1 MKFIKEE
8 IYNALQYQHSNGVS
22 ITKAAK
28 QYYISRH
35 TLAAYQNFDFS
46 ECIYIP
52 NEHRYVCFTEQERDA
67 LAAYQSGAIA
77 TVTQIREQF
86 GLHHEKFAQMCQY
99 AGIPVIRHDTQ
110 YTFNRNALST
120 LETESDA
127 YILGFLPAEAYVC
140 EERTSVR
147 IKLHNRDQDIL
158 HKINQALKSNIP
170 IHFEKHNV
178 TANTLCRLELASI
191 TFVQNLKQYGLHQA
205 KSLKEIFYQDIPE
218 HLMRH
223 YIRGLIDGD
232 GYISKNTC
240 HVGICGSQDIVQNV
254 AKHLQQVAGVPPEKQ
269 RNARQEKDTSLY
281 RFELCGENARAAM
294 RWLYAGSNIHLDRKY
309 NLAKQYINLL

>member
-8 IYNALQYQHSNGVS
+8 IYQALQYQRSHNTSL
-22 ITKAAK
+22 TKAAQ
-28 QYYISRH
+28 QYGIDRH
-35 TLAAYQNFDFS
+35 TLASYHDFDFS
-46 ECIYIP
+46 QCIYDKDNQQYIKFTP
-52 NEHRYVCFTEQERDA
+52 NEQAAIDA
-67 LAAYQSGAIA
+67 YKNG
-77 TVTQIREQF
+77 TVASAHEVRHKF
-86 GLHHEKFAQMCQY
+86 HLHQDKFQYMCRLVGMQPHNAVY
-99 AGIPVIRHDTQ
+99 KR
-110 YTFNRNALST
+110 TFNRNALHT
-120 LETESDA
+120 IQTEQDA
-127 YILGFLPAEAYVC
+127 YLLGFITADGYLC
-140 EERTSVR
+140 ETHNSVR
-147 IKLHNRDQDIL
+147 IRLSERDVDIL
-158 HKINQALKSNIP
+158 IKINEYMQSDVP
-170 IHFEKHNV
+170 ITQTPH
-178 TANTLCRLELASI
+178 SI
-191 TFVQNLKQYGLHQA
+191 TGNYLCQLDFNDKGFLSNLKQYGLHQA

-240 HVGICGSQDIVQNV
+240 HIGICGSQDIVQNV

-294 RWLYAGSNIHLDRKY
+294 RWLYEGSNIHLDRKY

>member
-8 IYNALQYQHSNGVS
+8 IYQALQYQRTYNTSL
-22 ITKAAK
+22 TQAAK
-28 QYYISRH
+28 KYRVDRH
-35 TLAAYQNFDFS
+35 TLSVYQDFDFTT
-46 ECIYIP
+46 CIYVP
-52 NEHRYVCFTEQERDA
+52 EEHQYIQLTSKELQAVQE
-67 LAAYQSGAIA
+67 YQGGTLP
-77 TVTQIREQF
+77 TVLSVKQKF
-86 GLHHEKFAQMCQY
+86 GFHSDKFRQMCQY
-99 AGIPVIRHDTQ
+99 MNVPARHDNIKHH
-110 YTFNRNALST
+110 FNRNALNAIQ
-120 LETESDA
+120 TEADA
-127 YILGFLPAEAYVC
+127 YILGFLTADAYVC

-158 HKINQALKSNIP
+158 RKINQALNSNIP

-178 TANTLCRLELASI
+178 TGNTLCRLELSSK
-191 TFVQNLKQYGLHQA
+191 TFIQNLKQYGLHQA
-205 KSLKEIFYQDIPE
+205 KSLKEMFYQDVPA
-218 HLMRH
+218 HLLRH

-240 HVGICGSQDIVQNV
+240 HIGICGSQDIVQNV
-254 AKHLQQVAGVPPEKQ
+254 AKHLQQVSGVPPEKQ

-294 RWLYAGSNIHLDRKY
+294 RWLYEGSNIHLDRKY